1 MWTPMNW
8 IYALYP
14 KSQNH
19 GKTLG
24 GFQSLASS
32 HPIYLYTDSQVYNP
46 NNKVQLDI
54 WVFPKIGVGP
64 PNHPTLIGFSI
75 IFTIHFGGFPPIFGL
90 TPIAPYHQRTS
101 STICASPPPTQN
113 THTAKWH
120 GHVLCG
126 QGCQYVQTFSW
137 KTPPNS
143 GACQPW
149 HSLAFLPHQ
158 T

>member
-1 MWTPMNW
+1 MDPYELDICTLSKVSKPWENAWGLPVTCF
-8 IYALYP
+8 
-14 KSQNH
+14 KSSD
-19 GKTLG
+19 L
-24 GFQSLASS
+24 F
-32 HPIYLYTDSQVYNP
+32 TDSQVYNP